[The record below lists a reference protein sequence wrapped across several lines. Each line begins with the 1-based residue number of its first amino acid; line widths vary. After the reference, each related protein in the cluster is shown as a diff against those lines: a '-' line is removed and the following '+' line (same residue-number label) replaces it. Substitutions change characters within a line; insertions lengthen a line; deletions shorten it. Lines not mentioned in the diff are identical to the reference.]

1 MNLINGLAIL
11 LVYQLIGEITTRFLD
26 LPVPGPVLG
35 MLLLFLTLL
44 LRGGSTGA
52 MDTAADGLLGHLSL
66 LFVPA
71 GVGMMVHFDRIAG
84 EWLPIVAA
92 LLVSAVVTMV
102 VTAGVMLGA
111 NRLLAGRRRE
121 DA

>member
-52 MDTAADGLLGHLSL
+52 MDTAADGLLSHLSL